1 MAAWARQSSADSRPG
16 SALILTVVLTSLL
29 AIVGVLF
36 IMTARIDRM
45 AASAAAENQQLSL
58 AVETLVA
65 QIGEMLIADTPGVS
79 GDPEY
84 WDFPDA
90 NDPWLAGLE
99 PYRSGSDYY
108 WRQIS
113 RIADINAADARNVRI
128 RVIGDRD
135 VIDVNMTGT
144 NADASGD
151 GVGDARWFK
160 VPDITSSRGR
170 PVYAAVRIIDNSAML
185 NVNTGY
191 WFDPNRPDSASVD
204 GNSVQQINVI
214 ALAGDRNSTP
224 ADRQNHAAALLAE
237 RRIDPT
243 EGLRGYEQWVI
254 WQYGRS
260 DPNSPYR
267 TFDLSDELE
276 LRYRFLLN
284 HADIDARIE
293 TWGRF
298 KPRTIS
304 TPVDSAGEALDS
316 WFARVRDDGTL
327 DPNYAYRH
335 LATTYNMDRIITPR
349 PIEVGSVTLRKKVNV
364 NSADENA
371 IRDAIVAAL
380 SGAGRDANV
389 VSADSAQLVANLRDY
404 VDDDDV
410 VTAIAGPGS
419 SGAQYYGFEQPCIY
433 ISEVA
438 YRGVTD
444 ATGVVHTSTAIELF
458 KPYFEDR
465 DPQPGQWRLTIVDDG
480 GSRHVPVV
488 WSGTRRF
495 HVILNEDPIAELFN
509 DSGFSD
515 PDPEDALQRYGYRP
529 SAYANPTA
537 QIDPNGFAQGAR
549 ISLER
554 YVEQTDT
561 WTTVD
566 HKSVGTGW
574 MAPDQGARSLQR
586 DISPGKCIR
595 KLWSEIATDSP
606 GLGHAT
612 GNYVDPDE
620 GVIQAHPANRPLKN
634 IGELGM
640 LFATSASGITPDDT
654 AAGVLL
660 DLARPDYAE
669 LLNYL
674 TVLDPTEHGRSADE
688 TRIMGRI
695 NINTAPWFVIAQLP
709 WMQYQPNGQPTF
721 ARAQAIVEYREQ
733 HGPFRSPA
741 GLLQVP
747 EMRQLGS
754 DGLDNLHEDDPRGP
768 DVTYDRVRDDLEERD
783 VLFTRV
789 SDLVTVRSDVFTAY
803 ILVRIGVN
811 GPQKRMMAILDRSQT
826 SEANPRARLVSLYPV
841 PDPR

>member
-90 NDPWLAGLE
+90 NDPWLADLE

-243 EGLRGYEQWVI
+243 QGLRGYEQWVI

-335 LATTYNMDRIITPR
+335 LATTYNMDRITPR

-371 IRDAIVAAL
+371 IRDAIVTAL

-404 VDDDDV
+404 IDDDDV
-410 VTAIAGPGS
+410 VTAIAAPGS
-419 SGAQYYGFEQPCIY
+419 SGAHYYGFEQPCIY
-433 ISEVA
+433 ISEIA

-444 ATGVVHTSTAIELF
+444 ATGVVHTSTAIELS

-480 GSRHVPVV
+480 GSRHVPIV

-537 QIDPNGFAQGAR
+537 QIDPNGFA
-549 ISLER
+549 
-554 YVEQTDT
+554 
-561 WTTVD
+561 
-566 HKSVGTGW
+566 
-574 MAPDQGARSLQR
+574 
-586 DISPGKCIR
+586 
-595 KLWSEIATDSP
+595 
-606 GLGHAT
+606 
-612 GNYVDPDE
+612 
-620 GVIQAHPANRPLKN
+620 
-634 IGELGM
+634 
-640 LFATSASGITPDDT
+640 
-654 AAGVLL
+654 
-660 DLARPDYAE
+660 
-669 LLNYL
+669 
-674 TVLDPTEHGRSADE
+674 
-688 TRIMGRI
+688 
-695 NINTAPWFVIAQLP
+695 
-709 WMQYQPNGQPTF
+709 
-721 ARAQAIVEYREQ
+721 
-733 HGPFRSPA
+733 
-741 GLLQVP
+741 
-747 EMRQLGS
+747 
-754 DGLDNLHEDDPRGP
+754 
-768 DVTYDRVRDDLEERD
+768 
-783 VLFTRV
+783 
-789 SDLVTVRSDVFTAY
+789 
-803 ILVRIGVN
+803 
-811 GPQKRMMAILDRSQT
+811 
-826 SEANPRARLVSLYPV
+826 
-841 PDPR
+841 